1 MNDRIH
7 GGQGLGA
14 ATCSAV
20 FLKRLLGKEADS
32 NQLFAE
38 TWNSIANNH
47 LSIIMNRWVLHPLI
61 EKVTQTDTLLQLA
74 TLPVFVIQEDKSP
87 PVGSMRAQ
95 ML

>member
-7 GGQGLGA
+7 GGQGLGD

-20 FLKRLLGKEADS
+20 FLRHLLKEEAS
-32 NQLFAE
+32 NNPLFAI

-61 EKVTQTDTLLQLA
+61 EKVAQTDILQRLA
-74 TLPVFVIQEDKSP
+74 TLPVFVIQADQSLP
-87 PVGSMRAQ
+87 AGSRTA
-95 ML
+95 